1 MMVKRRKRGIDEF
14 KREKVKEFY
23 RALGWWIGKVHQKAG
38 ATIKDDKGRV
48 VNFFSY
54 ADTWDFMEMLKELLA
69 DEERL
74 KKARELLLK

>member
-1 MMVKRRKRGIDEF
+1 MMVKRKKRGIDEF

-23 RALGWWIGKVHQKAG
+23 RSLGWWIGKVHKKAG

-54 ADTWDFMEMLKELLA
+54 ADTWDLMELLKELLE

-74 KKARELLLK
+74 RKVRELL